1 MKNSLVLTIALLAS
15 AVVLTAP
22 ATIPA
27 QSGRNNAPSSDG
39 KEAASAA
46 IVVRTDTADKND
58 KRAAAELYEEASAY
72 VTKKFAEFNR
82 ARLPYNEGLAKKT
95 RQEAR
100 DLAARNAA
108 TLSARG
114 QLASDD
120 LYYLGMLYRVAG
132 NDDEALKNLRS
143 FLAASADNTNGTAQL
158 ARLAVASITSQKGL
172 LDEAEKA
179 RAEYLAHQPQK
190 PVEISRMEAEI
201 AAAYLKNKNKER
213 ALAHGL
219 ESFNAVKNVQA
230 RTPAER
236 AAHIADIKASSLF
249 LVKLY
254 LDMSKRD
261 EAAKLMEEVRDIAL
275 AFPSPDL
282 YRHATRTLETL
293 GRDTKPKTNAIAS
306 TAIARPALP
315 ELVVADWID
324 QKPAKLSDLRGRV
337 VLLDFWAPWCG
348 PCLRTFPTLKS
359 WHDKYKDKGL
369 VILGV
374 TNYFGR
380 AEGRQMTPAE
390 ELDYLRQF
398 KKKNRLPYGFA
409 VADTNDNDL
418 NYGISAIPT
427 TFLIDRRGAVRLI
440 TLGAS
445 EEEAQQLGE
454 MIKKLLDEPA
464 E

>member
-1 MKNSLVLTIALLAS
+1 MKNSLVLTLALLAS
-15 AVVLTAP
+15 AIVFTTP
-22 ATIPA
+22 IIISA
-27 QSGRNNAPSSDG
+27 QSGRNNASSSDG
-39 KEAASAA
+39 KERSSTVEAVTNA
-46 IVVRTDTADKND
+46 VVDKND
-58 KRAAAELYEEASAY
+58 KRAASELYEEASTY

-82 ARLPYNEGLAKKT
+82 ARLPYDEGLAKRT

-100 DLAARNAA
+100 EIAARHAA

-114 QLASDD
+114 QLAGDD
-120 LYYLGMLYRVAG
+120 LYYLGMLYKTAG

-143 FLAASADNTNGTAQL
+143 FLAATTNDASSVAQL
-158 ARLAVASITSQKGL
+158 ARLAVVSITSQKGL
-172 LDEAEKA
+172 LEEAEQA

-190 PVEISRMEAEI
+190 PAEISRMEMEI
-201 AAAYLKNKNKER
+201 ASAYLKNKNKEQ
-213 ALAHGL
+213 ALMHAVA
-219 ESFNAVKNVQA
+219 SFNAVKSMKS

-236 AAHIADIKASSLF
+236 AAYISDIKASSVF

-254 LDMSKRD
+254 LDTNKRD
-261 EAAKLMEEVRDIAL
+261 EAAKLMEEVRDMAL
-275 AFPSPDL
+275 GFPSPDL
-282 YRHATRTLETL
+282 YRHAVRTLETL
-293 GRDTKPKTNAIAS
+293 GRNTKPKTITAS
-306 TAIARPALP
+306 ATAARNALP
-315 ELVVADWID
+315 ELVIAEWID
-324 QKPAKLSDLRGRV
+324 QKPVKLSDLRGRV

-369 VILGV
+369 MILGV

-380 AEGRQMTPAE
+380 AEGRQLTPEE

-398 KKKNRLPYGFA
+398 KKKYRLPYGFA
-409 VADTNDNDL
+409 IANTDDNDQ

-445 EEEAQQLGE
+445 EEESQQLGE

-464 E
+464 Q